1 MGVNRVL
8 VTGGSGF
15 IGSHLCRRLADSGLE
30 VHAVSRTR
38 RNTTNGVRWW
48 TTDLTEHEATRQLL
62 RTVRPELVFHLASY
76 VTGSRD
82 LGAVLPTLRDNLLS
96 TVNLLTA
103 ACEAGHPPVALAGSA
118 DDPPPHD
125 PDPIPA
131 SPYAAAKV
139 AASIYA
145 RTFSA
150 RFGLPT
156 FTFRISMV
164 YGPGQQD
171 GTKLVPYVTQSL
183 LRDESPA
190 LGSGGREVDWVYVDD
205 VVDAFVMFAVSSEAA
220 DSSEAVGESLD
231 IGSGHLVSVRSVVER
246 IAQMIGGPA
255 VPRFGVLTDRPF
267 ERTLLADVARTRAA
281 IGWEPRTSLE
291 SGLTKTVEWYRE
303 RC

>member
-15 IGSHLCRRLADSGLE
+15 IGSHLCRRLADSGPE

-38 RNTTNGVRWW
+38 RNATDGVRWW
-48 TTDLTEHEATRQLL
+48 TTDLTDHEATRQLL
-62 RTVRPELVFHLASY
+62 RTVRPEMVFHLASY

-82 LGAVLPTLRDNLLS
+82 LGAVLPTFRANLLT

-103 ACEAGHPPVALAGSA
+103 ACEVDRPLVVLAGSA
-118 DDPPPHD
+118 EEPPPRD
-125 PDPIPA
+125 PDPVPA

-139 AASIYA
+139 AASTYA

-183 LRDESPA
+183 LRGESPA
-190 LGSGGREVDWVYVDD
+190 LSSGGREVDWVYVDD
-205 VVDAFVMFAVSSEAA
+205 VVDAFVMFA
-220 DSSEAVGESLD
+220 DSSETAHSSETVGESLD
-231 IGSGHLVSVRSVVER
+231 IGSGQLVSVRSVVER
-246 IAQMIGGPA
+246 IAQMIDGPA
-255 VPRFGVLTDRPF
+255 APRFGVLDDRPF

-281 IGWEPRTSLE
+281 IGWEPRTGLE
-291 SGLTKTVEWYRE
+291 IGLTKTVEWFRQD
-303 RC
+303 C